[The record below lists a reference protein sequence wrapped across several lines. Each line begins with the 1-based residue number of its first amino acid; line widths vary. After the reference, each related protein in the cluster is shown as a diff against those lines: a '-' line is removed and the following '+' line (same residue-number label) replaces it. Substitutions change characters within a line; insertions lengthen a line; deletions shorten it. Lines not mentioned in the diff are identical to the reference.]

1 MVGIVEFLN
10 ARLNEDVVIA
20 FMGEEWSAEDWEA
33 AAGSGIVATHIA
45 RHDPARALREVTAKR
60 ALIAPHTRDDWY
72 ELADE
77 TTGSCES
84 CSSYCDEAGCRHVV
98 RWPCA
103 TLKAI
108 AAVYADHEDYRTDW

>member
-1 MVGIVEFLN
+1 MAGIVEFLN

-60 ALIAPHTRDDWY
+60 QILAAHPDDEGQCERCLDSDGIWHENGRTIAYTAMYPCDTVRAL
-72 ELADE
+72 
-77 TTGSCES
+77 
-84 CSSYCDEAGCRHVV
+84 
-98 RWPCA
+98 
-103 TLKAI
+103 
-108 AAVYADHEDYRTDW
+108 AAVYADHPDYRTDW